1 MTAASP
7 QHEVTAQAIFAARRR
22 IAQQVVHTPLI
33 PSLSLSQAY
42 DADIRLKLDS
52 LQPIGAFKLRG
63 AMNRVLQL
71 TEEERKRGLVAVSTG
86 NHGRAVAYAARQQG
100 VHAIVCMSELVP
112 KNKLE
117 AIERLGAEI
126 RIVGK
131 SQDEATLEADRLV
144 EEEGR
149 IFVPPFDDA
158 HVVAGQGTIGLEILD
173 DFPEI
178 ETALVPLSGGGLI
191 AGIALALKAANPAI
205 RIVGLSME
213 RGAAMHE
220 SLKAGK
226 PVPVEEVA
234 SLADSLG
241 GGIGLENRYTFPI
254 CRDLVDQTVL
264 LTEEEIAEGM
274 RHLFFEEGIVVEGG
288 AAVGVSGLL
297 SGKVDAKG
305 HRTAIVVTGAN
316 IDRQSWLDVI
326 QGRVP
331 K

>member
-1 MTAASP
+1 MTGNP
-7 QHEVTAQAIFAARRR
+7 PLHEVTAQSIFAARKR
-22 IAQQVVHTPLI
+22 IAAHVLRTPLL
-33 PSLSLSQAY
+33 PSLALSQSY
-42 DADIRLKLDS
+42 GGDVRLKLDS

-71 TEEERKRGLVAVSTG
+71 SEEERKRGIVAVSTG
-86 NHGRAVAYAARQQG
+86 NHGRAVAYAARQEG
-100 VHAIVCMSELVP
+100 VSAVVCMSELVP

-144 EEEGR
+144 AEEGR

-158 HVVAGQGTIGLEILD
+158 DVVAGQGTIGLELLE

-178 ETALVPLSGGGLI
+178 DTALIPLSGGGLI
-191 AGIALALKAANPAI
+191 GGIALALKSANPAI
-205 RIVGLSME
+205 RVVGLSME
-213 RGAAMHE
+213 QGAAMHE
-220 SLKAGK
+220 SIKAGK

-241 GGIGLENRYTFPI
+241 GGIGLENRYTFPL
-254 CRDLVDQTVL
+254 CRDLIDETVL
-264 LTEEEIAEGM
+264 LSEEEIAEGM
-274 RHLFFEEGIVVEGG
+274 RHLYFEEGIVAEGG
-288 AAVGVSGLL
+288 AAVGVSGILT
-297 SGKVDAKG
+297 GKVDVKD
-305 HRTAIVVTGAN
+305 RKTAIVVSGAN
-316 IDRQSWLDVI
+316 VDRQAWLDVI
-326 QGRVP
+326 QGRLP

>member
-7 QHEVTAQAIFAARRR
+7 SNEVTAQAIFAARRR
-22 IAQQVVHTPLI
+22 IAQHVVHTPLI
-33 PSLSLSQAY
+33 PSLSLSQTQG
-42 DADIRLKLDS
+42 ADVRLKVDS

-71 TEEERKRGLVAVSTG
+71 TEDERERGLVAVSTG

-100 VHAIVCMSELVP
+100 VHAVVCMSELVP

-126 RIVGK
+126 RIIGK
-131 SQDEATLEADRLV
+131 SQDEATVEADRLV

-158 HVVAGQGTIGLEILD
+158 DVVAGQGTMGLELLE

-178 ETALVPLSGGGLI
+178 DTALVPLSGGGLI
-191 AGIALALKAANPAI
+191 AGIALALKSANPAI

-220 SLKAGK
+220 SITAGK

-254 CRDLVDQTVL
+254 CRDLIDETVL

-274 RHLFFEEGIVVEGG
+274 RHLFFEEGIVAEGA

-297 SGKVDAKG
+297 SGKVDAAG
-305 HRTAIVVTGAN
+305 SRTAIVVTGSN
-316 IDRQSWLDVI
+316 IDRKTWLDVI
-326 QGRVP
+326 QGRHP
-331 K
+331 Q